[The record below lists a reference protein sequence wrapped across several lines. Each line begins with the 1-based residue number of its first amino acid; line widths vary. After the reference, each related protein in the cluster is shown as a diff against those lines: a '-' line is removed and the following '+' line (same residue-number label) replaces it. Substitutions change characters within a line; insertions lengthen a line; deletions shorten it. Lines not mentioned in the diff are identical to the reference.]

1 MVEFNISTETG
12 IEIRAENCS
21 VMEVLQIYSNATE
34 AVMRVI
40 ERLTGESPEPLV
52 TAAFKA
58 ALRQR
63 DDFAKH
69 ADRQGRFKF

>member
-1 MVEFNISTETG
+1 MVELNISTETG
-12 IEIRAENCS
+12 IQIHAENCS
-21 VMEVLQIYSNATE
+21 AMEALQIYSNVTE
-34 AVMRVI
+34 AVMRLV
-40 ERLTGESPEPLV
+40 ERLTGERPEPLV

-69 ADRQGRFKF
+69 DDRQGGFKF

>member
-1 MVEFNISTETG
+1 MVEINISTETG
-12 IEIRAENCS
+12 MEIHADSCS

-40 ERLTGESPEPLV
+40 EKLAGERPEPLV
-52 TAAFKA
+52 TAAFKV

-63 DDFAKH
+63 GDFAKYVEK
-69 ADRQGRFKF
+69 QKEFPL